1 MVRFHAARACGS
13 TRGIP
18 LMVSPDMVRRIVRR
32 PDAAGLRMDAGKV
45 VKGGYLKAPI
55 ACRSFLRRR
64 QIPTV

>member
-1 MVRFHAARACGS
+1 
-13 TRGIP
+13 
-18 LMVSPDMVRRIVRR
+18 MVSPDMVRRIVRR